1 MAHYY
6 TPSGRC
12 IQKPYE
18 KGNKRDYDMDLV
30 NRYTHGE
37 LTSIDS
43 VHLDSSKV
51 YKTLERGRTVY
62 GGGGIMPDYF
72 VPTDTT
78 AYTRFYTALSRQNII
93 NELSLHYID
102 QNRKA
107 LSKNYGSIEDFVARY
122 EVPQSLVDS
131 IISRGKSLKVVPKDS
146 AEQAETVPQLR
157 FMLKALVAYDLWDRS
172 EYFRIVN
179 ERNPIV
185 RKAVELLMKEP
196 DNVTGL

>member
-1 MAHYY
+1 
-6 TPSGRC
+6 
-12 IQKPYE
+12 
-18 KGNKRDYDMDLV
+18 MDLV

-78 AYTRFYTALSRQNII
+78 AYTHFYTALSRQNII

-122 EVPQSLVDS
+122 EVPQSLVDR